1 MLPDLSVREIE
12 LWDIDPLVDYWLSA
26 DETYLTA
33 MGADIRK
40 IPDKEDWVRMLK
52 QQISQPYEKKE
63 SYCTIWLSDGE
74 AIGHCN
80 VNKII
85 FGEEAYMH
93 LHLWHGKNRKL
104 GAGTELVRKSIPFF
118 FNNLKLKKLC
128 CEPYA
133 LNPAPNRILEKTG
146 FRFLK
151 EYRTIP
157 GYLNSEQNVKS
168 WYMDLEQYR
177 LKYGIL

>member
-1 MLPDLSVREIE
+1 MLSVREIE
-12 LWDIDPLVDYWLSA
+12 LTDIDPLVNYWLSA
-26 DETYLTA
+26 DEKFLAA

-40 IPDKEDWVRMLK
+40 IPGKERWIHMLE
-52 QQISQPYEKKE
+52 QQISQPYDKKE

-74 AIGHCN
+74 PVGHCN

-93 LHLWHGKNRKL
+93 LHLWNNKHRKQ
-104 GAGTELVRKSIPFF
+104 GTGTELVRQSIPFF
-118 FNNLKLKKLC
+118 FKNLQLKKLC

-133 LNPAPNRILEKTG
+133 QNPAPNRILEKTG

-157 GYLNSEQNVKS
+157 GYLNFEQNVKS
-168 WYMDLEQYR
+168 WCMDLDNYR
-177 LKYGIL
+177 MLYGNP